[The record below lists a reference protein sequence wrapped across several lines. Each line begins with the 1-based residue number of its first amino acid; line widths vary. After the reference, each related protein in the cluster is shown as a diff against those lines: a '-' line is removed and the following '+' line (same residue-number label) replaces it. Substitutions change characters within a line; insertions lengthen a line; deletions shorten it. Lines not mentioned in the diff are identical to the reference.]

1 MSMINHSFRY
11 MLGPPPSKSAQ
22 VFVFKKT
29 ALTTQAHLTIVMRA
43 SEKALKLFSRC

>member
-1 MSMINHSFRY
+1 MSMINLTFLN

-22 VFVFKKT
+22 VFVFKTT
-29 ALTTQAHLTIVMRA
+29 AVTARAHLTIVMRA